1 MMMINIL
8 NCKVPKRG
16 RRIMIRRRRRFM
28 YINAEHQVTSTHSQ
42 SRNILNYY
50 ANERKKKQKRKKALQ
65 ELFANSLS
73 QLFWL
78 LSIALRRK
86 IHGEKTTQDFHAKR
100 RFSFFERTQKATRG
114 ILKWWAC
121 AWQMFPLDQ
130 RTPQIRFFWPFW
142 LPRWGVKSTARVREL
157 FTALS
162 LNFTSIFTCFPSLR
176 SRSTMSKRLVFR
188 LLSHDARK

>member
-1 MMMINIL
+1 
-8 NCKVPKRG
+8 
-16 RRIMIRRRRRFM
+16 M

-86 IHGEKTTQDFHAKR
+86 YTAKKQHKISTLTGDFPFLSEHKKR
-100 RFSFFERTQKATRG
+100 HVE
-114 ILKWWAC
+114 
-121 AWQMFPLDQ
+121 
-130 RTPQIRFFWPFW
+130 
-142 LPRWGVKSTARVREL
+142 
-157 FTALS
+157 S
-162 LNFTSIFTCFPSLR
+162 LNGEHVLGKCFHSINERPKSGSFDPFDSLDE
-176 SRSTMSKRLVFR
+176 V
-188 LLSHDARK
+188 